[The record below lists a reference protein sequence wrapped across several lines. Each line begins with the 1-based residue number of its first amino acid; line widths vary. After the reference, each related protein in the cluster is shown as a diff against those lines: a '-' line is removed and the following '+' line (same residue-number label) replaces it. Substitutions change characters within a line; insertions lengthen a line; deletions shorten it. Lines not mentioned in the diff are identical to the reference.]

1 MPPLLGTWFAAKAGV
16 PIRAVLRIVLF
27 SCLVTLLANARPAA
41 GACVSDGQ
49 GPCYR
54 YWKADA
60 VLLGQVTEKVL
71 IKKDVWGNSYR
82 LRVAV
87 MEAFRGVGPGESS
100 VTLGVYDGECGLE
113 VNVGDQM
120 LFYGFRRKD
129 GTLGASSDSTP
140 FEDADE
146 GLAYAR
152 LARRNAATAMVYGS
166 VVQREENPEDI
177 DSFTSLSGVTVHVRG
192 EDFDATSVTDED
204 GRYSV
209 QLPDAGTYEI
219 EVVSPEGLANRGPL
233 PASFA
238 LRNAQDCFNVDFQLT
253 TNGRIR
259 GVVID
264 AATRRPVPNLVVSS
278 EEHYQRSKTDRSGAF
293 DIGPLSAGAYRL
305 AAETGSE
312 DPTRLMDDVAVAS
325 GRATVMRPLVVRFA
339 RPLTSV
345 TFDLADLPGGG
356 VIVIRPVSMYVEIGR
371 EDAVTLALEH
381 GAELDIDWTTGEQ
394 TRTVKLT
401 VDKNQRRVKLSKLT
415 WRPRQ

>member
-1 MPPLLGTWFAAKAGV
+1 
-16 PIRAVLRIVLF
+16 
-27 SCLVTLLANARPAA
+27 
-41 GACVSDGQ
+41 
-49 GPCYR
+49 
-54 YWKADA
+54 
-60 VLLGQVTEKVL
+60 
-71 IKKDVWGNSYR
+71 
-82 LRVAV
+82 
-87 MEAFRGVGPGESS
+87 
-100 VTLGVYDGECGLE
+100 
-113 VNVGDQM
+113 
-120 LFYGFRRKD
+120 
-129 GTLGASSDSTP
+129 
-140 FEDADE
+140 
-146 GLAYAR
+146 
-152 LARRNAATAMVYGS
+152 
-166 VVQREENPEDI
+166 
-177 DSFTSLSGVTVHVRG
+177 
-192 EDFDATSVTDED
+192 
-204 GRYSV
+204 
-209 QLPDAGTYEI
+209 
-219 EVVSPEGLANRGPL
+219 L

-238 LRNAQDCFNVDFQLT
+238 LRNAQDCFKRDFQLT

-356 VIVIRPVSMYVEIGR
+356 VIVIRAVSMYVEIGR

-394 TRTVKLT
+394 ARTVKLT